1 MDQKTIASLLGTSR
15 RNVTKHLNNKF
26 DNGEL
31 SRDENTI
38 NPKKGTNSSFPL
50 ISSESTKQPI
60 LYNFEAILVVAF
72 SVNSKRA
79 IMVRRWANK
88 TLVNASGTDIKL

>member
-1 MDQKTIASLLGTSR
+1 MAALLGTSVG
-15 RNVTKHLNNKF
+15 NISKHLNNKLES
-26 DNGEL
+26 GEL

-72 SVNSKRA
+72 SVNSK
-79 IMVRRWANK
+79 
-88 TLVNASGTDIKL
+88 

>member
-1 MDQKTIASLLGTSR
+1 MDQKTIALLLDTGL
-15 RNVTKHLNNKF
+15 RN
-26 DNGEL
+26 
-31 SRDENTI
+31 NTI

-79 IMVRRWANK
+79 IEVRRWANK